1 MRNRLIL
8 LPGWGLG
15 VSPLEP
21 LAAALHGLNEHL
33 QVQIEPLP
41 ALPASELGEWLDEL
55 DATLPDNAWLGAG
68 RWAAC
73 SRPSWRRAVASGAAA
88 C

>member
-1 MRNRLIL
+1 MRDRLIL

-21 LAAALHGLNEHL
+21 FAAALRGLDEHL

-41 ALPASELGEWLDEL
+41 DVESDDLPEWLDGL
-55 DATLPDNAWLGAG
+55 DSPFPGWT
-68 RWAAC
+68 
-73 SRPSWRRAVASGAAA
+73 SGV
-88 C
+88 

>member
-33 QVQIEPLP
+33 RVQIEPLP
-41 ALPASELGEWLDEL
+41 ALGSSDLDEWLDEL
-55 DATLPDNAWLGAG
+55 DATQVQRDRVQALTKESIANAKPLAEQAI
-68 RWAAC
+68 AA
-73 SRPSWRRAVASGAAA
+73 VD
-88 C
+88 

>member
-1 MRNRLIL
+1 MRDRLIL

-21 LAAALHGLNEHL
+21 LAAALRGLDEHL

-41 ALPASELGEWLDEL
+41 VLDSSDLERM
-55 DATLPDNAWLGAG
+55 A
-68 RWAAC
+68 R
-73 SRPSWRRAVASGAAA
+73 
-88 C
+88 